1 MSELRD
7 RERRL
12 MFWNAVVKT
21 INVTMVFGVPPCV
34 LFAVLIPYEL
44 THYEGQNTVY
54 VKPQVR
60 REGASRGG
68 VRAGRCVGEPAPA
81 RRAWKWQQVLC
92 SGKTPALVSRYLHV
106 PRVCPAKRLP

>member
-1 MSELRD
+1 
-7 RERRL
+7 

-54 VKPQVR
+54 VKPQVGR
-60 REGASRGG
+60 GREGPSGRARGREFG
-68 VRAGRCVGEPAPA
+68 
-81 RRAWKWQQVLC
+81 
-92 SGKTPALVSRYLHV
+92 
-106 PRVCPAKRLP
+106 